1 MRTGDFLSLGAIL
14 FFGSLSMMLLIQIR
28 DAVQRKSGDFE
39 FALFA
44 TIVALVGAAL
54 FLTGIIKLLT
64 S

>member
-1 MRTGDFLSLGAIL
+1 MRTGDYLSLGAIL

-44 TIVALVGAAL
+44 TLIALIGAGL
-54 FLTGIIKLLT
+54 FLTGIVRLLA